1 MEVILFFCFLG
12 FFISMMIIRFTV
24 LAILEKKGIEVN
36 NYFVT
41 WRHVL
46 KLKKV
51 MNEEIDTKEK
61 RKYKILFWSTI
72 TLPILFTVL
81 ILLYIG
87 YVNWLIENGK

>member
-1 MEVILFFCFLG
+1 
-12 FFISMMIIRFTV
+12 MIIRFTV